1 MMLVPEIS
9 AMLVVRYAIIFFGTY
24 TTIVFLLIFL
34 EERERLAATA
44 TRASPSP
51 EALPPITVIV
61 PAYNEED
68 SIASTLDALLS
79 LTYPADRLSILVVD
93 DGSTDGTAGIVSAY
107 ADRGVEL
114 LSKDNSGK
122 AASINEG
129 LARVT
134 DDYVLVVDADT
145 YLEGDALER
154 MYAYLEG
161 EKTAA
166 VVPTIQILAPRNL
179 LEQVQMVEYTFG
191 NFLRRIFT
199 GIGSFALVPAC
210 VLLRTKVL
218 RNVGGFDES
227 ALTEDFELGLR
238 LKHAHFD
245 IAHATEVSAKTR
257 APDSLKAIERQRMRW
272 YYGGYENLQKYRDF
286 FFNRAYGDFGVFTYP
301 MTFLSIAATVIL
313 FFYVLLTVFL
323 QVYNNLLVLYFG
335 GPQLYL
341 STWLTPP
348 TLTAPLN
355 PLSYLLFFCLATSIL
370 VFALAKRYTRLH
382 RYTLGFAAYVSVY
395 WLLFSYFRVKALIL
409 YGLHRRPGWKQTP
422 P

>member
-1 MMLVPEIS
+1 MLLPEIS
-9 AMLVVRYAIIFFGTY
+9 AMLLVRYAIIFFGTY

-34 EERERLAATA
+34 EERDRLAATEA
-44 TRASPSP
+44 RTPPPRETLPSVS
-51 EALPPITVIV
+51 VIV

-68 SIASTLDALLS
+68 AIGETLDALLS
-79 LTYPADRLSILVVD
+79 LTYPHEKLRILVVD
-93 DGSTDGTAGIVSAY
+93 DGSTDATTDIVGAY

-114 LSKDNSGK
+114 VSKANSGK

-154 MYAYLEG
+154 MYAYLEDG
-161 EKTAA
+161 KTAA

-199 GIGSFALVPAC
+199 GICSFALVPAC

-218 RNVGGFDES
+218 RWVGGFDES

-245 IAHATEVSAKTR
+245 IAHATEVTAKTR
-257 APDSLKAIERQRMRW
+257 APDSLKVIERQRMRW

-286 FFNRAYGDFGVFTYP
+286 LFNRAYGDFGLFTYP
-301 MTFLSIAATVIL
+301 MTFLSIAATVVL
-313 FFYVLLTVFL
+313 FFYVLLTASL

-335 GPQLYL
+335 GPRLYL
-341 STWLTPP
+341 STWLTTP
-348 TLTAPLN
+348 TLHAPIN
-355 PLSYLLFFCLATSIL
+355 PLSYLLLFCLATSLL
-370 VFALAKRYTRLH
+370 VFALAKRYTHLH
-382 RYTLGFAAYVSVY
+382 HYTLGFAAYVSVY

-409 YGLHRRPGWKQTP
+409 YGLRRRPGWKQP
-422 P
+422 PP